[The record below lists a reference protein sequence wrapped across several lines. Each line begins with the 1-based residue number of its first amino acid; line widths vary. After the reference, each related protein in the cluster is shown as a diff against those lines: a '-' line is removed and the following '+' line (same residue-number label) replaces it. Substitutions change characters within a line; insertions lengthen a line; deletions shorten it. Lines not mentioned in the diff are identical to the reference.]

1 MSVCKLLDL
10 DISSLCIDVLIKFAI
25 KAAVESQCLPDCA
38 PVIMQFLAGKTMSF
52 SVSPLNMSSSESK
65 LMFIEKYPQCISLF
79 RSVNF
84 NFYNTNMKDKALDLS
99 GLTNAYGSYG
109 IPTVDEDYSSAYL
122 PFNKIIQ
129 DNEQNVNESNQMFSL
144 FPQEIQ
150 IDDSLI
156 RPFISGHKTPLF
168 RIQVKNVNSEN
179 FSQTKSEKIQ
189 MLFLMSDHIE
199 MHLIDCKG
207 FVKSIGSAIDQF
219 SGSFKKLIIHNT
231 SLEEEEQDMI
241 LKMSSLESLEIE
253 NVKSNYP
260 DKFIQS
266 FADLEVLH
274 LNFKKLVDCNGLINS
289 LTTCKTLKELN
300 LCGTPLLD
308 SDMALLAS
316 AMMNFTR
323 LKILN
328 LKGQKITAKDISETF
343 AVALGSLLHLEKLW
357 LPVGDGMAHAAKL
370 IIKQLQNL
378 PELRLLTMVE
388 ILDDESITLL
398 AEQANNGNLKK
409 LQQLELQVNANIT
422 ESGWTT
428 FFEQA
433 KHMPDLQHL
442 DMSRMYTQQ
451 IKSHATTVTSFVRF
465 VSRLPSLMTLIMY
478 GWLLDKDDLDMFNAM
493 KENHPQAKS
502 LNIFWQWVLPF
513 SPTIEH

>member
-1 MSVCKLLDL
+1 
-10 DISSLCIDVLIKFAI
+10 
-25 KAAVESQCLPDCA
+25 
-38 PVIMQFLAGKTMSF
+38 
-52 SVSPLNMSSSESK
+52 
-65 LMFIEKYPQCISLF
+65 
-79 RSVNF
+79 
-84 NFYNTNMKDKALDLS
+84 MKDKALDLS

-179 FSQTKSEKIQ
+179 FSQTKSEKLQ

-199 MHLIDCKG
+199 MHLIECKG
-207 FVKSIGSAIDQF
+207 FVKSIGSAINQF

-260 DKFIQS
+260 ELLILGLHKLTCLEEVSIVLPNNTEIIDNLPDDFQSLKKIKKIVFQTSDCEINSARFDKFIQS

-274 LNFKKLVDCNGLINS
+274 LNFKKLVDCNSLINS

-316 AMMNFTR
+316 AMTNFTR

-343 AVALGSLLHLEKLW
+343 AVALGSLFHLEKLW

-378 PELRLLTMVE
+378 PELRLLIMVE